1 MTMEALRGKVSR
13 RSKRREP
20 EPLAIGEVDKDI
32 FNCPVCARPL
42 GVGESRCPGC
52 GTRLIAGVAMRRAG
66 GFVAIGVVGGVM
78 VAFAIMIGSYAV
90 DRASAVIT
98 FALPGTVTPSAAPAA
113 SGAVPTTAPVVV
125 PAVPSSAIAAL
136 RQTTLLNQRIM
147 ADRERLAA
155 AVGARS
161 PRAAEIA
168 VALRALASDAAIG
181 KRVAVEIA
189 DWEEAG
195 AVTAGFID
203 FYAAMGE
210 RADAGLSASLQNDK
224 AYLKSGRSML
234 KLLNQL
240 PGLDAGARALTDSIG
255 IKLPPLTA
263 GAETP

>member
-1 MTMEALRGKVSR
+1 
-13 RSKRREP
+13 
-20 EPLAIGEVDKDI
+20 
-32 FNCPVCARPL
+32 
-42 GVGESRCPGC
+42 
-52 GTRLIAGVAMRRAG
+52 MRRAG

-78 VAFAIMIGSYAV
+78 VAFAIMIGSFAV
-90 DRASAVIT
+90 ERAGAVIT
-98 FALPGTVTPSAAPAA
+98 FALPGTVTPSAVPQA
-113 SGAVPTTAPVVV
+113 SVAAVPTSAPNVV

-136 RQTTLLNQRIM
+136 RQTTLLNQRIV

-161 PRAAEIA
+161 PKAAAIA
-168 VALRALASDAAIG
+168 AALRSLASDAAIG
-181 KRVAVEIA
+181 KRVVAEVA
-189 DWEEAG
+189 DWNEAG
-195 AVTAGFID
+195 AVTAAFVD
-203 FYAAMGE
+203 FYAAVGE
-210 RADAGLSASLQNDK
+210 KADSGLSASLRNDK